1 MKKIYLTII
10 LLFLGINVLA
20 QKGST
25 DNTDTTKMC
34 IPYSVAK
41 QILTDL
47 NDYDRLKEISRL
59 DKQEIFELNKKIY
72 FLEKTNSSLVE
83 KDSLNL
89 LIIKSKDEKY
99 LIVDNEIKDL
109 KKENKR
115 LKIKNGLFNIIS
127 GLIIVPLTYIA
138 ITK

>member
-1 MKKIYLTII
+1 MKKLLTI
-10 LLFLGINVLA
+10 LFSIFVAMNVLA
-20 QKGST
+20 QT
-25 DNTDTTKMC
+25 NTTNNKDTSKMC

-41 QILTDL
+41 QILIDL
-47 NDYDRLKEISRL
+47 NDYDRLKELSKL
-59 DKQEIFELNKKIY
+59 DKEEIIELNKKIY

-89 LIIKSKDEKY
+89 LIIQSKDEKY
-99 LIVDNEIKDL
+99 SIIDNEIKDL

-138 ITK
+138 LTK